1 MGAEKHSAQKVQ
13 TQSHHA
19 DLPFGVVLGSAFVL
33 PPASAEEL
41 VETADV
47 ALTDSQIHFDQH
59 SVVQVAFLGCF
70 AAAAAAAVGIAC
82 LALSSC

>member
-1 MGAEKHSAQKVQ
+1 MGAEKHSAQTVQ

-19 DLPFGVVLGSAFVL
+19 DLPFGVVLGSASVL
-33 PPASAEEL
+33 PPASAEKI

-47 ALTDSQIHFDQH
+47 ASTDSQIHFDQH

-70 AAAAAAAVGIAC
+70 AAAAAVGIAC
-82 LALSSC
+82 LALSGC